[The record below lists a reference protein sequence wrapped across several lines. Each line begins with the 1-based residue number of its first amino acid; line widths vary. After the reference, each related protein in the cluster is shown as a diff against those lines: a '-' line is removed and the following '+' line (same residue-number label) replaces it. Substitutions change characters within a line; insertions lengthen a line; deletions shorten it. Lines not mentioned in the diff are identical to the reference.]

1 MLILIA
7 IAAFVAT
14 MLGGL
19 FALRLKDRL
28 HLILGFSAGAVLGV
42 AFFDLLPEAVELAGE
57 GTEPSFVFLIVA
69 LGFTLYLLLDRL
81 FFLHGHGGHEHTDE
95 DAHAAHCR
103 LSADEA
109 GNRGAFGAGSL
120 SAHSFIDGLAV
131 GLAFKVSPAIG
142 LVVALAVLA
151 HNFSDGI
158 NTVSMI
164 LKNAGSRAKA
174 LRWLLVDALA
184 PVAGIALSYF
194 FVVRAE
200 LLGLILA
207 LFAGSFLYIGAS
219 DLLPES
225 HHAHPVRWT
234 TISTVLGIGALFLI
248 TRFAGV

>member
-7 IAAFVAT
+7 IAAFAAT

-42 AFFDLLPEAVELAGE
+42 AFFDLLPEAVELAGKAAK
-57 GTEPSFVFLIVA
+57 PSFVFLIVA

-81 FFLHGHGGHEHTDE
+81 FFLHGHGTCDEHTGM
-95 DAHAAHCR
+95 ACK
-103 LSADEA
+103 
-109 GNRGAFGAGSL
+109 RGTLGAGSL
-120 SAHSFIDGLAV
+120 SAHSFLDGLAI
-131 GLAFKVSPAIG
+131 GLAFKVSSAVG

-151 HNFSDGI
+151 HDFSDGI
-158 NTVSMI
+158 NTISMI

-174 LRWLLVDALA
+174 LHWLVVDALA
-184 PVAGIALSYF
+184 PVAGIAISYVV
-194 FVVRAE
+194 FVQE
-200 LLGLILA
+200 EQLGLLLA
-207 LFAGSFLYIGAS
+207 LFAGFFLYIGAS

-225 HHAHPVRWT
+225 HHAHPMRWT
-234 TISTVLGIGALFLI
+234 TLCTVLGIGALFLI